1 MATCRPEASRM
12 PMLPIAKACLGPCW
26 PHFTIHGVGRPGII
40 LFSRINE
47 LVFKRTILS
56 VLLFSGLCLVV

>member
-1 MATCRPEASRM
+1 MMRHLPGRAARFIHASDCSFA
-12 PMLPIAKACLGPCW
+12 LLG
-26 PHFTIHGVGRPGII
+26 FDTDRGSGAAGII
-40 LFSRINE
+40 LFGRVNE